1 MNLIQGLSLIKEG
14 ILSDDIEKIK
24 AGYELLSGESLPEEV
39 REVRESDV
47 EDDTTPTSNPTTTTA
62 TEEKEVL
69 RRQQVQD
76 VDFSTDHN
84 KNKSVGGKYGRKES
98 IQVRENQFIDD
109 GTEAKDKTNITPD
122 VDPVPRNR
130 KPAKFINLECHA
142 CGKSFE
148 VSASIARAGEY
159 YRCDRCVG

>member
-24 AGYELLSGESLPEEV
+24 AGYELLSGERLPEEV
-39 REVRESDV
+39 REDGPTDV
-47 EDDTTPTSNPTTTTA
+47 EDDTSLASSPTTTTA
-62 TEEKEVL
+62 TEKEVL

-76 VDFSTDHN
+76 EDFSTDH
-84 KNKSVGGKYGRKES
+84 KGKSVGGKYGRKES
-98 IQVRENQFIDD
+98 IQVTKNQFVDD

-122 VDPVPRNR
+122 VEPVPRNR

-142 CGKSFE
+142 CGKSFK

-159 YRCDRCVG
+159 YRCDRCIG

>member
-142 CGKSFE
+142 CGKSFK

>member
-24 AGYELLSGESLPEEV
+24 AGYELLSGERLPE
-39 REVRESDV
+39 
-47 EDDTTPTSNPTTTTA
+47 
-62 TEEKEVL
+62 EVL
-69 RRQQVQD
+69 RRQVQNE
-76 VDFSTDHN
+76 DFSTNHN
-84 KNKSVGGKYGRKES
+84 KNKSVGGKYGRRES
-98 IQVRENQFIDD
+98 IQVRENQFVDD
-109 GTEAKDKTNITPD
+109 GTEAKDKANITPD

>member
-24 AGYELLSGESLPEEV
+24 AGYELLSGERLSEEV
-39 REVRESDV
+39 REDGPADV
-47 EDDTTPTSNPTTTTA
+47 QDDTSPASSPATA
-62 TEEKEVL
+62 TATEKEVL
-69 RRQQVQD
+69 RKQVQD
-76 VDFSTDHN
+76 EDFSTNHN
-84 KNKSVGGKYGRKES
+84 KNKSVGGKYGRRES
-98 IQVRENQFIDD
+98 IQVRENQFVDD
-109 GTEAKDKTNITPD
+109 GTEAKDKANITPD
-122 VDPVPRNR
+122 IDPVPRNR